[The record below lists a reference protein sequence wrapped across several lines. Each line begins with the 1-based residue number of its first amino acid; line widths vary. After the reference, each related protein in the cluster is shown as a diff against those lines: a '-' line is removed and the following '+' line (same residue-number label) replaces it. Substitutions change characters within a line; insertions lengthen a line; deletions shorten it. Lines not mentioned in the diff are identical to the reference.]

1 MVRRTFGPIGVPV
14 PVIGQGT
21 WNLETVD
28 KKKAVAALRR
38 GLDLGMTHIDT
49 AEMYGSGLVE
59 EWVGEAIRG
68 RRDEVFLTSKV
79 LPENASYQG
88 TLKACEQSL
97 RRLRTDVLDLYL
109 LHWLGSI
116 PLEETL
122 RAFEQLRASGKIRHF
137 GVSNFDVG
145 ELERAVAIA
154 GEDQIACD
162 QVLYHLLE
170 RAIEHEVLPWCQRH
184 HLAVV
189 GYSPFGS
196 GRFPDE
202 SSRGGRVLSEIAK
215 AQRVTPRQVA
225 LRFLI
230 RDENVF
236 TIPMSTNPKHAEG
249 NAGAAE
255 LKLSADEIRRIDAAF
270 PLGPKPRTLPTL

>member
-1 MVRRTFGPIGVPV
+1 MVRRTFGPIDVPV

-21 WNLETVD
+21 WNLERVD
-28 KKKAVAALRR
+28 KKQAVAALRR
-38 GLDLGMTHIDT
+38 GLDVGMTHIDT

-59 EWVGEAIRG
+59 EWVGEAIKG

-122 RAFEQLRASGKIRHF
+122 RAFKQLQASGKIRHF

-170 RAIEHEVLPWCQRH
+170 RAIEHEVLQWCQRH
-184 HLAVV
+184 RLAVV

-215 AQRVTPRQVA
+215 AHHATPRQVA

-230 RDENVF
+230 RDEDVF
-236 TIPMSTNPKHAEG
+236 TIPMTTNRKHAEE
-249 NAGAAE
+249 NAAAAE
-255 LKLSADEIRRIDAAF
+255 LKLSAEEIRRIDAAF
-270 PLGPKPRTLPTL
+270 PRGPKPRGLPML

>member
-1 MVRRTFGPIGVPV
+1 MVRRTFGPLGVPV

-21 WNLETVD
+21 WNLERVD

-38 GLDLGMTHIDT
+38 GLDIGMTHIDT

-122 RAFEQLRASGKIRHF
+122 RAFEQLRGAGKIRHF

-145 ELERAVAIA
+145 ELERAVAVA
-154 GEDQIACD
+154 GKDQIACD

-170 RAIEHEVLPWCQRH
+170 RGIEHELLPRCQGHRV
-184 HLAVV
+184 AVV
-189 GYSPFGS
+189 GYSTFGS

-202 SSRGGRVLSEIAK
+202 SSRGGRVLAEIAK
-215 AQRVTPRQVA
+215 AHRATPRQVA

-236 TIPMSTNPKHAEG
+236 TIPMTTNSKHAEE
-249 NAGAAE
+249 NAAAAE
-255 LKLSADEIRRIDAAF
+255 LKLSAEEIRRIDAAF
-270 PLGPKPRTLPTL
+270 PGGPKPRILPTL

>member
-1 MVRRTFGPIGVPV
+1 MVRRTFGATGVAV

-21 WNLETVD
+21 WNLERVD

-38 GLDLGMTHIDT
+38 GLDVGMTHVDT

-59 EWVGEAIRG
+59 EWVGEAIKG

-97 RRLRTDVLDLYL
+97 RRLRTDLLDLYL

-116 PLEETL
+116 PLEETFG
-122 RAFEQLRASGKIRHF
+122 AFEQLKASGKIRHF

-145 ELERAVAIA
+145 ELERAVVIA
-154 GEDQIACD
+154 GVDQIACD
-162 QVLYHLLE
+162 QVVYHLLE
-170 RAIEHEVLPWCQRH
+170 RAIEHEVLPWCQSHR
-184 HLAVV
+184 LAVV

-202 SSRGGRVLSEIAK
+202 SSRGGRVLAEIAK
-215 AQRVTPRQVA
+215 VHRATPRQVV
-225 LRFLI
+225 LRFLT

-236 TIPMSTNPKHAEG
+236 TIPMTANPKHAEE
-249 NAGAAE
+249 NAAAAE
-255 LKLSADEIRRIDAAF
+255 LKLSGEEIRRIDEAF
-270 PLGPKPRTLPTL
+270 PRGPKPRGLPML

>member
-1 MVRRTFGPIGVPV
+1 MVRRTFGPLGVPV

-21 WNLETVD
+21 WNLERVD

-38 GLDLGMTHIDT
+38 GLDIGMTHIDT

-122 RAFEQLRASGKIRHF
+122 RAFEQLRGAGKIRHF

-145 ELERAVAIA
+145 ELERAVAVA
-154 GEDQIACD
+154 GKDQIACD
-162 QVLYHLLE
+162 QVLYHLSNGGSSTSCCRGVKVIGWRLWGIAHSVPADFPTS
-170 RAIEHEVLPWCQRH
+170 RAGEDRCWRR
-184 HLAVV
+184 
-189 GYSPFGS
+189 SPRLTARRRAKS
-196 GRFPDE
+196 RFA
-202 SSRGGRVLSEIAK
+202 S
-215 AQRVTPRQVA
+215 
-225 LRFLI
+225 
-230 RDENVF
+230 
-236 TIPMSTNPKHAEG
+236 
-249 NAGAAE
+249 
-255 LKLSADEIRRIDAAF
+255 
-270 PLGPKPRTLPTL
+270 

>member
-1 MVRRTFGPIGVPV
+1 VPV

-21 WNLETVD
+21 WNLERVD

-38 GLDLGMTHIDT
+38 GLDIGMTHIDT

-122 RAFEQLRASGKIRHF
+122 RAFEQLRGTGEIRHF

-145 ELERAVAIA
+145 ELERAVAVA

-170 RAIEHEVLPWCQRH
+170 RGIEHEVLPWCQRRR
-184 HLAVV
+184 LALV
-189 GYSPFGS
+189 GYSLFGS

-202 SSRGGRVLSEIAK
+202 SSRGGRVLAEIAK
-215 AQRVTPRQVA
+215 AHRATPRQIA

-236 TIPMSTNPKHAEG
+236 TIPMTTNPKHAEE
-249 NAGAAE
+249 NAAAAE
-255 LKLSADEIRRIDAAF
+255 LTLSAEELRRIDVAF
-270 PLGPKPRTLPTL
+270 PRGPKPRILPTL

>member
-1 MVRRTFGPIGVPV
+1 MVRRTFGPLGVPV

-21 WNLETVD
+21 WNLERVD

-38 GLDLGMTHIDT
+38 GLDIGMTHIDT

-122 RAFEQLRASGKIRHF
+122 RAFEQLRGTGKIGHF

-154 GEDQIACD
+154 GEDQIGCD

-170 RAIEHEVLPWCQRH
+170 RAIEHDVLPWCQGHRV
-184 HLAVV
+184 AVV

-202 SSRGGRVLSEIAK
+202 SSRGGQVLAEIAK
-215 AQRVTPRQVA
+215 AHRATPRQIA

-236 TIPMSTNPKHAEG
+236 TIPMTTNPKHAEE
-249 NAGAAE
+249 NAAAAE
-255 LKLSADEIRRIDAAF
+255 LKLSAEEIRRIDTAF
-270 PLGPKPRTLPTL
+270 PRGPKPRMLPTL

>member
-21 WNLETVD
+21 WNLERVE
-28 KKKAVAALRR
+28 KKKALAALRR
-38 GLDLGMTHIDT
+38 GLDVGMTHIDT

-59 EWVGEAIRG
+59 EWVGEAIKG

-97 RRLRTDVLDLYL
+97 RRLRTEVLDLYL

-116 PLEETL
+116 PMEETF

-154 GEDQIACD
+154 GEGQIACD

-170 RAIEHEVLPWCQRH
+170 RAIEHEVLPWCQKHR
-184 HLAVV
+184 LAVV

-196 GRFPDE
+196 GRFPDA
-202 SSRGGRVLSEIAK
+202 SSREGRVLAEIAK
-215 AQRVTPRQVA
+215 AHRATPRQVA
-225 LRFLI
+225 LRFLV
-230 RDENVF
+230 REENLF
-236 TIPMSTNPKHAEG
+236 TIPMSTNPKHAEE
-249 NAGAAE
+249 NAAAAE
-255 LKLSADEIRRIDAAF
+255 LKLSAEELRRIDAAF
-270 PLGPKPRTLPTL
+270 PLGPKPRFLPTL

>member
-1 MVRRTFGPIGVPV
+1 MVRRTFGPIGVRV

-38 GLDLGMTHIDT
+38 GLDVGMTHIDT

-122 RAFEQLRASGKIRHF
+122 RAFEQLRVSGKIRHF
-137 GVSNFDVG
+137 GVSNFDVE

-215 AQRVTPRQVA
+215 AHRVTPRQVA

-236 TIPMSTNPKHAEG
+236 TIPMSTNPKHAEE
-249 NAGAAE
+249 NAVAAE
-255 LKLSADEIRRIDAAF
+255 LKLSAEETQRIDVAF
-270 PLGPKPRTLPTL
+270 PGPKPRTLPTL

>member
-1 MVRRTFGPIGVPV
+1 M

-21 WNLETVD
+21 WNLERVD

-38 GLDLGMTHIDT
+38 GLDIGMTHIDT

-122 RAFEQLRASGKIRHF
+122 RAFEQLRGTGEIRHF

-145 ELERAVAIA
+145 ELERAVAVA

-170 RAIEHEVLPWCQRH
+170 RGIEHEVLPWCQRRR
-184 HLAVV
+184 LALV

-202 SSRGGRVLSEIAK
+202 SSRGGRVLAEIAK
-215 AQRVTPRQVA
+215 AHRATPRQIA

-236 TIPMSTNPKHAEG
+236 TIPMTTNPKHAEE
-249 NAGAAE
+249 NAAAAE
-255 LKLSADEIRRIDAAF
+255 LTLSAEELRRIDVAF
-270 PLGPKPRTLPTL
+270 PRGPKPRILPTL